1 MSFFKKTFKK
11 VTKVATGGIF
21 GSKIFGALKRGLEA
35 PGTEGLSESERRALD
50 EARLADEERRKRLSE
65 GMRRRARIA
74 LGVSGGQR
82 SLLFGGL
89 VGAPQPPAG
98 GSTASGPA

>member
-1 MSFFKKTFKK
+1 MGFLKKAFKS

-21 GSKIFGALKRGLEA
+21 GDKIFGALKKGMDA

-50 EARLADEERRKRLSE
+50 EAKKLDDERRKRLSK
-65 GMRRRARIA
+65 GMLRRARVA

-82 SLLFGGL
+82 SLLFGGFAG
-89 VGAPQPPAG
+89 VQPTMG
-98 GSTASGPA
+98 GSTSGGGPE